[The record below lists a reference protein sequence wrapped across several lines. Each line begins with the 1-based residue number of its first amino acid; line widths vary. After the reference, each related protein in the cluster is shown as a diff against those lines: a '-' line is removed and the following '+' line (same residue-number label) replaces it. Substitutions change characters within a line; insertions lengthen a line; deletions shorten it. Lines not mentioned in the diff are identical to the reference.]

1 MLNIIPFQ
9 EKYLPSIAALL
20 QEIDQEFAE
29 SIFSPRPNA
38 SSKLPK
44 PYWLAVENEVVIGTI
59 GLHEFPQEFG
69 ILKSMM
75 LRKSHRGKR
84 LGISQLLLQTA
95 LLWAIQHQLPII
107 YLGTMTQ
114 FKAAQKFYQ
123 QNGFQQISKEELPA
137 NFLHNPVDDV
147 FYYKR
152 LI

>member
-9 EKYLPSIAALL
+9 EKYLPGIEALL

-29 SIFSPRPNA
+29 SIFSPKPKNT
-38 SSKLPK
+38 SKFPK
-44 PYWLAVENEVVIGTI
+44 PYWLAVENELVIGTI
-59 GLHEFPQEFG
+59 GLYEFPQEYG

-75 LRKSHRGKR
+75 LRKSHRGKT

-123 QNGFQQISKEELPA
+123 QNGFQRILQEDLPL
-137 NFLHNPVDDV
+137 NFIHNPLDDV
-147 FYYKR
+147 FFYKR
-152 LI
+152 ID